1 MRLIDN
7 ASRWHKL
14 WSVRLALI
22 SAALGAI
29 EVSVPLWNG
38 ILPPNVFAS
47 LSSMVA
53 VAAAVSRV
61 IQQPSVHNEP

>member
-7 ASRWHKL
+7 ASKWHKL

-29 EVSVPLWNG
+29 EVSVPLWSG

-61 IQQPSVHNEP
+61 VQQPSVHNEP

>member
-7 ASRWHKL
+7 ASSWHKL

-22 SAALGAI
+22 SAALAAV
-29 EVSVPLWNG
+29 EASVPLWSG

-61 IQQPSVHNEP
+61 IQQPSVNNEP